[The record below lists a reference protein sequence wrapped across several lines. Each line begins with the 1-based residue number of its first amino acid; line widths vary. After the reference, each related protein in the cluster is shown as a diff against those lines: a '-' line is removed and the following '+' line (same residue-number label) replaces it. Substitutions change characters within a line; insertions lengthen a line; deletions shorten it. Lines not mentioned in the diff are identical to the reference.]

1 MKQLVC
7 MALLLASPSALFAAD
22 PPSAS
27 GLWKIDGDVM
37 GTPVRMTC
45 TLTETASRL
54 AGSCAGAADG
64 YTPHL
69 VDGRVKAQK
78 VEFHFQSSF
87 GGGGITLIVSGT
99 LNDDRSKMDGSLDV
113 EPMAVGGTFSGARV
127 VDNADAPTAVIT
139 PAAPA
144 PPQPTVAA
152 GPSAAAGTWKVNGD
166 VQGVGVVMTCVLTE
180 ADHKL
185 SGTCTGAGDDPTAR
199 PVIGQITDKG
209 AAWSFD
215 SQYQGTPITLTMTG
229 EIATGGTKMN
239 GSIAV
244 APFDAYGTFAAVKQQ

>member
-1 MKQLVC
+1 MKRLFYI
-7 MALLLASPSALFAAD
+7 ALLLASSSALFAAD

-45 TLTETASRL
+45 TLTETANRL

-127 VDNADAPTAVIT
+127 VDNAEAPTT
-139 PAAPA
+139 PPANSTPQMEAAS
-144 PPQPTVAA
+144 PT
-152 GPSAAAGTWKVNGD
+152 PLSAAGTWKVEGD
-166 VQGVGVVMTCVLTE
+166 VQGNPVKMTCVLAE

-185 SGTCTGAGDDPTAR
+185 TGTCTGAGDDPTAR
-199 PVIGQITDKG
+199 PLLGQVTDKG
-209 AAWSFD
+209 LAWRFD

-229 EIATGGTKMN
+229 ELATGGTKMN

-244 APFDAYGTFAAVKQQ
+244 SPFDAYGTFAAVKQQQ

>member
-1 MKQLVC
+1 MKRLVW

-45 TLTETASRL
+45 TLTETANRL

-113 EPMAVGGTFSGARV
+113 EPMAVGGAFSGSRL
-127 VDNADAPTAVIT
+127 VDSTEAPATPTAALTVDSTPPMEAAPT
-139 PAAPA
+139 PLSP
-144 PPQPTVAA
+144 
-152 GPSAAAGTWKVNGD
+152 AGTWKVDGD
-166 VQGVGVVMTCVLTE
+166 VQGNPVKMTCVLVE
-180 ADHKL
+180 AEHKL
-185 SGTCTGAGDDPTAR
+185 TGTCTGAGDDPTAR

-209 AAWSFD
+209 AAWRFD

-229 EIATGGTKMN
+229 ELIPGGTKMN

-244 APFDAYGTFAAVKQQ
+244 SPFDAYGTFAAVKQ

>member
-1 MKQLVC
+1 MKRLVW
-7 MALLLASPSALFAAD
+7 MALLLAPPSTMFAAD

-37 GTPVRMTC
+37 GTPVKMTC
-45 TLTETASRL
+45 TLTETANRL

-113 EPMAVGGTFSGARV
+113 EPMAVGGLFSGSRL
-127 VDNADAPTAVIT
+127 VDNADASNAADV

-144 PPQPTVAA
+144 PAQLATAA
-152 GPSAAAGTWKVNGD
+152 VPSDAAGTWTVDGD
-166 VQGVGVVMTCVLTE
+166 VQGTPVKMTCVLAVAE
-180 ADHKL
+180 HKL
-185 SGTCTGAGDDPTAR
+185 TGTCAGAGDDPTAR
-199 PVIGQITDKG
+199 PVIGQLTGKG
-209 AAWSFD
+209 LSWRFD

-229 EIATGGTKMN
+229 ELIPGGTKMN

-244 APFDAYGTFAAVKQQ
+244 SPFDAYGTFAAVKQ